1 MQSLK
6 AIINEIIGS
15 MLPGV
20 NEQLAM
26 GMDLPDKIWEMLSKY
41 DVSDVAVK
49 MFKDYLALG
58 LKIDL

>member
-1 MQSLK
+1 
-6 AIINEIIGS
+6 

-26 GMDLPDKIWEMLSKY
+26 GMDLPDKIWEKLSKY

>member
-1 MQSLK
+1 M
-6 AIINEIIGS
+6 AT
-15 MLPGV
+15 
-20 NEQLAM
+20 

-41 DVSDVAVK
+41 DVSDVAAK